1 MTVVANARKRV
12 PFTVVDMQPSDFI
25 DLTAMSSQLTNR
37 KKAVDGSIV
46 SWLNIQ
52 SIRFTSD
59 SPQVMNFKS
68 VCDPEAPWLSVDLKK
83 RIRQKEQ
90 IQLVHSACEKRSLNR
105 LKVNDLQSLKP
116 FIPPI
121 YHAFYDTLLPDT
133 ADDETLEMEDDML
146 INSEDELVDTHSVY
160 HSSHSIEES
169 DKLPVVS
176 PVSLQTSERSVSRK
190 GSKRHSS
197 KLFGGMDEQ
206 QCKKKTSHWFFY
218 IDTRWHKIG
227 LQED

>member
-1 MTVVANARKRV
+1 
-12 PFTVVDMQPSDFI
+12 
-25 DLTAMSSQLTNR
+25 
-37 KKAVDGSIV
+37 
-46 SWLNIQ
+46 
-52 SIRFTSD
+52 
-59 SPQVMNFKS
+59 
-68 VCDPEAPWLSVDLKK
+68 
-83 RIRQKEQ
+83 
-90 IQLVHSACEKRSLNR
+90 
-105 LKVNDLQSLKP
+105 
-116 FIPPI
+116 
-121 YHAFYDTLLPDT
+121 
-133 ADDETLEMEDDML
+133 ML

-206 QCKKKTSHWFFY
+206 QCKKTSHWFFY